1 MRLLKV
7 FNKNIRSIKFHKNSF
22 FFLENVPYKYSVQTF
37 EEIRLYDRTF
47 IFHIDIDNLDTKNIY
62 PEDQI
67 IGISSKQICFT
78 TEGVNRN
85 ENISIYE
92 NNRLTF
98 FKDSNNNSEENFDLI
113 KNFYRCYPHNT
124 DKVSESESTEIY
136 YNPINAYVVR
146 WNLPSDYS
154 LFTPFEESYS
164 LIRNK
169 FICLY
174 SSLSGKK
181 LWEYDLRK
189 YFKRTIPTYANN
201 EPMYTIEVEKV
212 VYNPAFNSLLL
223 SITPNIKVSLDA
235 NTGNLLWEAENY
247 PTSGPYYVMDQET
260 GHTHYFTLEIGRG
273 QATDQVFYH
282 VMNGATGELLH
293 SRDFTE
299 DLQIPTT
306 KIDQICMKPQMGA
319 FKDNYLYFTLGDLG
333 RLYQMNKHTYKVVKF
348 DEQEDVYYESM
359 PVVYKNRLFL
369 IEDND
374 IKKLWVFEV

>member
-1 MRLLKV
+1 MELLKV
-7 FNKNIRSIKFHKNSF
+7 VNKNCNLSLTFAPETFYIKEVQHSKEQFFCYEYDYHTIKPTGRIYNETNLIGIFNNIICFHTSDFWKGSEANFGINVLHDFHTGNKQESYKTNKWILPKEFQKGYFVTKSYHHSENMHILEAFNPFIRDTLWQITNKNP
-22 FFLENVPYKYSVQTF
+22 LNVDCFWEGS
-37 EEIRLYDRTF
+37 F
-47 IFHIDIDNLDTKNIY
+47 IFIQHMN
-62 PEDQI
+62 
-67 IGISSKQICFT
+67 
-78 TEGVNRN
+78 VN
-85 ENISIYE
+85 
-92 NNRLTF
+92 
-98 FKDSNNNSEENFDLI
+98 
-113 KNFYRCYPHNT
+113 CH
-124 DKVSESESTEIY
+124 
-136 YNPINAYVVR
+136 
-146 WNLPSDYS
+146 
-154 LFTPFEESYS
+154 
-164 LIRNK
+164 
-169 FICLY
+169 

-282 VMNGATGELLH
+282 VMDGATGELLH